1 MVMSPSVAGALL
13 VLAGCAALGNQAA
26 QWYGRR
32 PRDLAHC
39 QACLQVLL
47 TEIDYGLTP
56 LDEALQRAAAAAPGP
71 VAAAFRR
78 GGEELGRTPG
88 CPPRAA
94 WHKAWH
100 EAAPELALTA
110 ADLEILLALAPSL
123 GTSDRHHQRRHILLC
138 SQRLA
143 AAEAE
148 ARAAAQRYL
157 RLYRYLGVIAGGLLA
172 VLLA

>member
-1 MVMSPSVAGALL
+1 MSPSVAGALL

-26 QWYGRR
+26 HWYGRR
-32 PRDLAHC
+32 PKDLAQC

-56 LDEALQRAAAAAPGP
+56 LDQALQRAAGAAPPGP
-71 VAAAFRR
+71 VGAAFRR
-78 GGEELGRTPG
+78 AGEELGRTPG
-88 CPPRAA
+88 CPPRTA
-94 WHKAWH
+94 WSQAWRR
-100 EAAPELALTA
+100 AAPELALTA

-123 GTSDRHHQRRHILLC
+123 GASDRHHQQRHIQLC
-138 SQRLA
+138 SRRLA
-143 AAEAE
+143 AAETDAL
-148 ARAAAQRYL
+148 AAAQRYL

>member
-1 MVMSPSVAGALL
+1 MMSPSAAGALL

-26 QWYGRR
+26 LWYGRR

-71 VAAAFRR
+71 AAAVFRMA
-78 GGEELGRTPG
+78 GEDLARTPG
-88 CPPRAA
+88 RPPRQA
-94 WHKAWH
+94 WSQAWRR
-100 EAAPELALTA
+100 AAPELALSA
-110 ADLEILLALAPSL
+110 ADLEILLALGPSL
-123 GTSDRHHQRRHILLC
+123 GASDRHHQQRHILLC
-138 SQRLA
+138 SRRLA
-143 AAEAE
+143 AAETD